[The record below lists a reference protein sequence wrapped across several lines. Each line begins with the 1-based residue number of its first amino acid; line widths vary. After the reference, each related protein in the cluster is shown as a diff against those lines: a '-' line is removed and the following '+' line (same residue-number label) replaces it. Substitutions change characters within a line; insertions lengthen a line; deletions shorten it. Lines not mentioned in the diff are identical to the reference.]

1 MSDSAATDPSLSELD
16 AFDYELP
23 RECIAQEPA
32 KRRDEAR
39 LLVMSRSREGDS
51 ASQLDHRR
59 VSDLPGLLREGDL
72 VVMNATRVL
81 PARLRG
87 QKPTGGSV
95 EALILG
101 EDRAGSGRF
110 RALVRVSGRLRVG
123 QKFAFSA
130 PAHGEAPDP
139 GTPAAHAGLT
149 LEAELVER
157 AERGEVVLQF
167 DREVSPY
174 SVGSAPLPPYI
185 RRRGEPY
192 ESADETADENAAET
206 AAESTDATAT
216 ETAGEPDG
224 TARERREFDLERY
237 QTIFARVPGAVAAP
251 TAGLHFTPELLRALG
266 AAGVRTAEVVLHV
279 GAGTFR
285 PLSAADLAA
294 GRLHA
299 EPYCVP
305 AETAEAIADTRAR
318 GGRVVAI
325 GTTTTRVLE
334 ACAQGDGRAGVR
346 AGSGETRLFLRPPA
360 PFRVVDALLTN
371 FHLPRSSL
379 LLLVAA
385 FAGREAVLNAYRTA
399 IERGYRFYSYGDAML
414 IR

>member
-185 RRRGEPY
+185 RRRGETVQ
-192 ESADETADENAAET
+192 SAGATVDGPDEP
-206 AAESTDATAT
+206 
-216 ETAGEPDG
+216 GEPGEFDE

-266 AAGVRTAEVVLHV
+266 DAGVRTAEVVLHV

-399 IERGYRFYSYGDAML
+399 IARGYRFYSYGDAML